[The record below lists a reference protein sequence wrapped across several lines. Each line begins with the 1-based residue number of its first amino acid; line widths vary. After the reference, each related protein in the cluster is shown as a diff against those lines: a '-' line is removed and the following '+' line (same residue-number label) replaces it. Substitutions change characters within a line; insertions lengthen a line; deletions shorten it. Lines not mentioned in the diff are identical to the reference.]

1 MAYTINDECVDC
13 GTCVEECPVDA
24 IIEGDDHFEIDEDEC
39 VECGNCLDACP
50 VEAIEE

>member
-13 GTCVEECPVDA
+13 GTCTEECPVDA